1 MDHRR
6 EYALVMLLVGCLG
19 CESGESTATSD
30 HRVPEVTELSEPV
43 PAPEAP
49 GVSFPTSCGAATQA
63 RFEQGIFLL
72 HNMMYKQAHAE
83 FAAAAGA
90 DAKCAM
96 LHWGIAMTQFH
107 PQWPGEPTEEA
118 LETGADA
125 VRTARSITARTTER
139 ERGYIEAV
147 GSYYQDWRNN
157 DRYARKANWREAQER
172 HAAAHPEDSEAQIF
186 FLLAQ
191 LTTSDPFDKTY
202 AQQLGAAEGLEEI
215 LEQRPEHPGLLHYLL
230 HAYDNPVYARRGVG
244 VAQRYESVAPDAPHA
259 LHMPSHIY
267 VRLGDWGDVIS
278 GNIRS
283 QASALRQPAP
293 GGRVSKHFLHALDYL
308 VYGFLQLADDE
319 RALQEVSKA
328 NADTEWQLDSG
339 PGAYALSAA
348 PARFAIERRAWKE
361 AATLELRAVPYSWDR
376 YPWAEALTHAARGLG
391 AARSGDIEAAR
402 ASIDELDRFE
412 GLTSDSWWQRRI
424 RLERD
429 VISGWIA
436 HEQGKASAAV
446 QLIGNAAEEELSA
459 GKLSVEPGHT
469 LYAVEQLGELLL
481 ELDRPREALEAFR
494 RSLADSPKRFHS
506 LFGAGRAAEL
516 AKMDEEATGYYAALT
531 EMVVAGNDRP
541 QVQHASDFLAKE
553 KQ

>member
-1 MDHRR
+1 
-6 EYALVMLLVGCLG
+6 
-19 CESGESTATSD
+19 
-30 HRVPEVTELSEPV
+30 
-43 PAPEAP
+43 
-49 GVSFPTSCGAATQA
+49 
-63 RFEQGIFLL
+63 
-72 HNMMYKQAHAE
+72 
-83 FAAAAGA
+83 
-90 DAKCAM
+90 
-96 LHWGIAMTQFH
+96 
-107 PQWPGEPTEEA
+107 
-118 LETGADA
+118 
-125 VRTARSITARTTER
+125 
-139 ERGYIEAV
+139 
-147 GSYYQDWRNN
+147 
-157 DRYARKANWREAQER
+157 
-172 HAAAHPEDSEAQIF
+172 
-186 FLLAQ
+186 
-191 LTTSDPFDKTY
+191 
-202 AQQLGAAEGLEEI
+202 
-215 LEQRPEHPGLLHYLL
+215 
-230 HAYDNPVYARRGVG
+230 
-244 VAQRYESVAPDAPHA
+244 
-259 LHMPSHIY
+259 MPSHIY

-348 PARFAIERRAWKE
+348 PARFAIERRAWKK

-391 AARSGDIEAAR
+391 AARSGDVEAAR
-402 ASIDELDRFE
+402 ASIDELDRLE
-412 GLTSDSWWQRRI
+412 GLTRNSWWQRRI

-436 HEQGKASAAV
+436 HEQGRASAAV

-481 ELDRPREALEAFR
+481 ELDRPREALEAFQ

-541 QVQHASDFLAKE
+541 QVQHALDLLAKA